1 MKQDNLNSATRRR
14 FLRNCLAVPLAG
26 VASACE
32 LMVPGQ
38 APPPSLYRLTPKST
52 FSEDLPTVN
61 WQLVVEAPVANAG
74 LNTTRVTRRRTVTQ
88 LEYFARSN
96 WIDRAPL
103 MVQTLMIESFENSGR
118 IISVGREAVGLQS
131 DFVLKTELR
140 EFQADYH
147 ETNPPAILVGINA
160 KLVMMP
166 FRRIIGSQS
175 FMHEVKATKDDM
187 ADIVPAFDEALG
199 KVLKRIVEWTLINGE
214 AADRKRTSS

>member
-1 MKQDNLNSATRRR
+1 MKQDNRSSATRRR
-14 FLRNCLAVPLAG
+14 FLRNCFVAPIAG
-26 VASACE
+26 IAGACE
-32 LMVPGQ
+32 LAVPGQ

-74 LNTTRVTRRRTVTQ
+74 LNTTRVSLRRTATQ

-103 MVQTLMIESFENSGR
+103 MVQTLMIESFENSNR
-118 IISVGREAVGLQS
+118 IISVGREAVGLRA
-131 DFVLKTELR
+131 DFILKTELR
-140 EFQADYH
+140 EFQADYY
-147 ETNPPAILVGINA
+147 ETNPPTVLVGINA

-166 FRRIIGSQS
+166 FRRIIGSRS
-175 FMHEVKATKDDM
+175 FMHETQAAQDHM
-187 ADIVPAFDEALG
+187 NDIVPAFDESLG
-199 KVLKRIVEWTLINGE
+199 KVLKRMVEWTLINGE

>member
-1 MKQDNLNSATRRR
+1 MKQDNLSSASRRR
-14 FLRNCLAVPLAG
+14 FLRNSLVVPLAG
-26 VASACE
+26 FVSACE
-32 LMVPGQ
+32 LAVPGQ

-74 LNTTRVTRRRTVTQ
+74 LNTTRVSLRRSATQ

-118 IISVGREAVGLQS
+118 IISVGREAVGLRA

-147 ETNPPAILVGINA
+147 ETNPPTILAGINA

-175 FMHEVKATKDDM
+175 FMHEIQAARDDM
-187 ADIVPAFDEALG
+187 DDIVPAFDEALG

-214 AADRKRTSS
+214 SADRKRASS